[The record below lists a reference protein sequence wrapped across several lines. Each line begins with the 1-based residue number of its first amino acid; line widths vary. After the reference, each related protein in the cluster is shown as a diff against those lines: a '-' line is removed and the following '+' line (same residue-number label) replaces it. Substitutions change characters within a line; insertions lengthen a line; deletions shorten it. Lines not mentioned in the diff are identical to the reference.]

1 MHKTMTVFLHWLVG
15 PWDSKFANPLVWVI
29 EGALVFIILY
39 KILSARKGAKL
50 FIRRIPGLSVLNEAI
65 GRATEMGR
73 PIIFAP
79 GITGL
84 DVVGLQAMSI
94 LSHVVK
100 QSAKYQSR
108 VIVTTADPIMYT
120 LAEEVARDAC
130 ASEGMPEAFIQ
141 DDIRYLSDQ
150 QFAWVSGVVGI
161 QHREKVASCLYFGN
175 FFGESLILAEN
186 GQMVGAIQVA
196 GTPMTTQIPFF
207 LASCDYTIIGDEYYA
222 ASAYLSREPTLL
234 GSLVGQDYGKLILI
248 GIIILGCILAT
259 LYELFK
265 HVHAIS
271 ALHKTFMGY
280 FGGG

>member
-1 MHKTMTVFLHWLVG
+1 MHNTHSFIHWLAG
-15 PWDSKFANPLVWVI
+15 PWDSKFANPLVWVV
-29 EGALVFIILY
+29 ESALVFIILY

-65 GRATEMGR
+65 GRATEMGK
-73 PIIFAP
+73 PILFAP
-79 GITGL
+79 GIGGL

-94 LSHVVK
+94 LTHVIK

-108 VIVTTADPIMYT
+108 VIVTTADPILYT

-130 ASEGMPEAFIQ
+130 NAEGAPEAFCQ

-161 QHREKVASCLYFGN
+161 QHREKVAACLYFGN
-175 FFGESLILAEN
+175 FYGESLILAEN

-234 GSLVGQDYGKLILI
+234 GSLVGQDYSKLILI
-248 GIIILGCILAT
+248 GIVVLGGILAT
-259 LYELFK
+259 LHQVFS
-265 HVHAIS
+265 HSPIIAAIY
-271 ALHKTFMGY
+271 KTFIGY